1 MRQELALITTTDSEL
16 HWSDRAAIDWRS
28 SATTT
33 MTIGNT
39 RIIGKRGE
47 TDARINIHSYELGQ
61 VIQGIGGVG
70 IGGSFIICSTSA
82 AAKDRQSIDGSIGS
96 SSLEAKQLIKPKL
109 YY

>member
-33 MTIGNT
+33 TTGNT
-39 RIIGKRGE
+39 RIIGKWGE

-82 AAKDRQSIDGSIGS
+82 AAKDRQSIDR
-96 SSLEAKQLIKPKL
+96 
-109 YY
+109 